1 MLLTFSNSDTLIDS
15 HYYDKMKAMNRF
27 LIRTCVLFIPLVLMF
42 SCATTKTDLDE
53 SDDKQKSVEVVV
65 EEQEKNQS
73 LEKEPE
79 KASEENVEKEEKE
92 EKKEIKPSKKP
103 KKATSKKQK
112 KVEEKPEEPPA
123 PVIPVFDDW
132 KYMGFGAE
140 VPKEIEET
148 VKAAP
153 VDFIA
158 DGFKV
163 YDADTRNTVI
173 FHVAGINVDQ
183 AEDKLEASVSNSAA
197 TANVPADISLEEYAA
212 SESGWVRL
220 NLEYFAD
227 KLQVEEEG
235 SENYQS
241 LLKLLDQIYISYQ
254 IYRKK

>member
-1 MLLTFSNSDTLIDS
+1 MKKIIQIGILIVSIGLFFSCGTTKVETTDAEQNVTSPDVSSEKQNKDEDSDKISKNDAEHNSDS
-15 HYYDKMKAMNRF
+15 NNM
-27 LIRTCVLFIPLVLMF
+27 
-42 SCATTKTDLDE
+42 TDVDNKE
-53 SDDKQKSVEVVV
+53 SE
-65 EEQEKNQS
+65 
-73 LEKEPE
+73 
-79 KASEENVEKEEKE
+79 VEKSSDK
-92 EKKEIKPSKKP
+92 KPSKKP

-163 YDADTRNTVI
+163 YDVDTRNTVI

-183 AEDKLEASVSNSAA
+183 AEDKLEASVSNGAA
-197 TANVPADISLEEYAA
+197 TANVLADISLEEYKA

-235 SENYQS
+235 SDNYQA